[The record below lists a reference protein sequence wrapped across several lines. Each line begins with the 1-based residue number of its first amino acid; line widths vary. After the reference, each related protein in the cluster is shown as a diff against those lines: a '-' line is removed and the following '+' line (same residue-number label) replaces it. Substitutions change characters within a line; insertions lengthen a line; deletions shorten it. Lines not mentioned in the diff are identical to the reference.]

1 MLPMQSDTRNFKYHN
16 PQTLQPII
24 YFVLGAL
31 GIGVSV
37 PPASFLRSRILADV
51 GTLSLAT
58 EFVGGV
64 AGSWNMVPKLLGV
77 HGVKICK
84 LSISI
89 T

>member
-1 MLPMQSDTRNFKYHN
+1 M
-16 PQTLQPII
+16 
-24 YFVLGAL
+24 
-31 GIGVSV
+31 SV